1 MDKVKHMK
9 KLFLSCIFPG
19 ICIITT
25 GCSSTSMYD
34 SLALI
39 EQEEN
44 RINSKHINKKVLMNI
59 QALRTSQKATLQSY
73 TFVYQLDNKE
83 LNYDDKM
90 KIAKLLI
97 KRYPTT
103 IKIAPAK
110 GDNKLKQ
117 LTLSMERAKA
127 LHQYIEHFSKEVTI
141 VFSPE
146 LSANTINLVVGA

>member
-1 MDKVKHMK
+1 MK
-9 KLFLSCIFPG
+9 KLFLSCIFSSM
-19 ICIITT
+19 CFITT
-25 GCSSTSMYD
+25 GCTSTSMSD
-34 SLALI
+34 ALILI

-44 RINSKHINKKVLMNI
+44 QISSKHINKKVLMNI
-59 QALRTSQKATLQSY
+59 QALRTSQKATLQTY

-97 KRYPTT
+97 KEHATT

-117 LTLSMERAKA
+117 LTLSMQRAKA

-146 LSANTINLVVGA
+146 LSTNTIKLVVGA